1 MIMRTRLIIMFVF
14 SLTACTL
21 NVGGE
26 EFTSPDLFSKNS
38 TVLTPTSSIS
48 QSASAQSAMISF
60 IINVHDWVNID
71 ESAATLL
78 RLVDLFEKYQVRGDF
93 YFTAPEVEALMR
105 SHPQVVERL
114 KNSAMTI
121 SYHVRPPHPLCDG
134 FDSRFKGLK
143 DDELY
148 QMLVDYETYQ
158 LDLATGDLVR
168 SRPGGYRYV
177 AQVFGRKPVTASA
190 PSSDRRIRMMM
201 EKIYAQMGARVA
213 VHYHEEGTAVDQPFE
228 FSNGLFIRPS
238 DFSIT
243 RIPDGRNFWW
253 NFMSSPK
260 AAEFD
265 PLKMLQTRLAA
276 WQEGRPPFITVLIH
290 ENNFYRSGPESWT
303 AFYYDHENKDR
314 PLSPP
319 YDLTVRG
326 QSKSRAPADQDA
338 IWQAYERL
346 VAFTSGQLKVITSSD
361 LILLPYGGSK

>member
-1 MIMRTRLIIMFVF
+1 M
-14 SLTACTL
+14 
-21 NVGGE
+21 
-26 EFTSPDLFSKNS
+26 PDLSAENS
-38 TVLTPTSSIS
+38 TIFTPTSIS
-48 QSASAQSAMISF
+48 QSSSAQSAMISF

-93 YFTAPEVEALMR
+93 YFTAPEVEALVR
-105 SHPQVVERL
+105 SHPQVIERL

-121 SYHVRPPHPLCDG
+121 SYHVRPPHPLYDG
-134 FDSRFKGLK
+134 FDSRLKGLN

-158 LDLATGDLVR
+158 LDLVTGGLDR
-168 SRPGGYRYV
+168 SQAGGYQYV
-177 AQVFGRKPVTASA
+177 AQVFGSKPLTASA
-190 PSSDRRIRMMM
+190 PSSDHRIKMMA
-201 EKIYAQMGARVA
+201 EKIYAQMGARVV
-213 VHYHEEGTAVDQPFE
+213 VHYHEEGTDIDQPYE
-228 FSNGLFIRPS
+228 FSNGLLIRPS

-253 NFMSSPK
+253 NFMSGPK

-265 PLKMLQTRLAA
+265 PLHMLQTRLAA
-276 WQEGRPPFITVLIH
+276 WQAERPPFITVLIH

-303 AFYYDHENKDR
+303 AFYYDHENKVH

-319 YDLTVRG
+319 FDLTVRG
-326 QSKSRAPADQDA
+326 QSKSRSRAEQDA

-346 VAFTSGQLKVITSSD
+346 VAFAAAQLKVITSSD
-361 LILLPYGGSK
+361 LKLLYDGG

>member
-1 MIMRTRLIIMFVF
+1 MITSSRLIILFVLL
-14 SLTACTL
+14 LTACTL

-26 EFTSPDLFSKNS
+26 ELPSSSLISKNS
-38 TVLTPTSSIS
+38 TVLTPTSIS
-48 QSASAQSAMISF
+48 QPASSQSAMISF

-78 RLVDLFEKYQVRGDF
+78 RLVNLFEKYQVRGDF

-105 SHPQVVERL
+105 LHPQVIERL

-134 FDSRFKGLK
+134 FDSRLKGLK

-158 LDLATGDLVR
+158 LDLATGALDR
-168 SRPGGYRYV
+168 SRPGGYQYV

-190 PSSDRRIRMMM
+190 PSSNRRIRMMM
-201 EKIYAQMGARVA
+201 EKIYAHIGARVA
-213 VHYHEEGTAVDQPFE
+213 VHYHEEGTDLDQPFE
-228 FSNGLFIRPS
+228 FSNGLLIRPS

-253 NFMSSPK
+253 NFMSGPK

-265 PLKMLQTRLAA
+265 PLHMLQTHLDT
-276 WQEGRPPFITVLIH
+276 WQAERPPFITVLIH

-303 AFYYDHENKDR
+303 AFYYYHENKDR

-319 YDLTVRG
+319 FDLTVRG
-326 QSKSRAPADQDA
+326 QSTSRSQAEQDA

-346 VAFTSGQLKVITSSD
+346 VAFAAAQLQVITSFD
-361 LILLPYGGSK
+361 LKLIYDGGLK